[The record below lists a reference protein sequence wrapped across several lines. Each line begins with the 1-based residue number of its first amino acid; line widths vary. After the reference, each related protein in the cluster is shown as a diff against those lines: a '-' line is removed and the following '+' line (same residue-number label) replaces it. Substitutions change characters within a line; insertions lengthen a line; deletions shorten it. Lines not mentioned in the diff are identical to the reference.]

1 MFPVLNVTLMF
12 DHSLAHEKK
21 KSFRKTPPIWLL
33 QQLGVIL
40 DHLVIVWLEG

>member
-12 DHSLAHEKK
+12 DHSLVPWT
-21 KSFRKTPPIWLL
+21 SFRKSPPIWLL